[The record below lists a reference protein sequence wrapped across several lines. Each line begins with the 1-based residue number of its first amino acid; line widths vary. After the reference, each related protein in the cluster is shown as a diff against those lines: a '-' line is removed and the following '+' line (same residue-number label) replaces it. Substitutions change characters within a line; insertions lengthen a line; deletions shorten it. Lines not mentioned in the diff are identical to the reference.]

1 MILDEPTSGLDPNQ
15 LVEIRKL
22 IKDLGK
28 EKTVIFSTHI
38 MQEVQALCDRVMIIN
53 KGVIVANDTI
63 DVLQNRITGENVVTI
78 EFSEAVNDAL
88 LNKIKGIKR
97 IKRLDNNRFQ
107 LLSDLKTDVRADV
120 FRFAVDR
127 NLTLLE
133 MKKEVFSVEDVFQ
146 ELTK

>member
-1 MILDEPTSGLDPNQ
+1 VRP
-15 LVEIRKL
+15 
-22 IKDLGK
+22 
-28 EKTVIFSTHI
+28 
-38 MQEVQALCDRVMIIN
+38 CDGI
-53 KGVIVANDTI
+53 IVANDTI

-88 LNKIKGIKR
+88 LNKIKGIKT

-120 FRFAVDR
+120 FRFAVER